1 MLQIRIENKNNPQV
15 YRVVQIDPD
24 QTLFDLEM
32 VIETVFDIDNVEE
45 NAVFEAVRQQGQS
58 SKQLFYTMEEMNNAL
73 DADEEFVED
82 WFVKTGDEMLYH
94 MQNQVSLRITL
105 EQEIDVDHELE
116 QCIEGVGH
124 LDSNRKKVDLDDINM
139 ELNLNTMLDHMEDF
153 ESLLE
158 PDYET
163 LLALAD
169 DLKKLKPW
177 QYFENEEIIALEL
190 EEFEET
196 YFVAVMGA
204 AGQEY
209 GLMMYDEELGYPSL
223 AKILAGGPL
232 SEDFQFELSALTVN
246 FVDRAELEKDDYE
259 LIKNCGLSF
268 RGKNNWIAFRTY
280 DPGMMPVIPLY
291 SDVEVM
297 KTVIQAM
304 IEVTV
309 MRKNGWDYPQVT
321 TNEFPKFVVDEVGD
335 VDYRKLI
342 EAKSKTTYGLEIEAN
357 DIERTHIKR
366 KQKVAL
372 EIEYD
377 LFYLPYAI
385 SENESQRPV
394 YPLLY
399 VVLDRMTGE
408 LLVNDVFPF
417 PKIPMFLQT
426 AFWEMLKEIPI
437 RPNKVFVNKEMKE
450 ILQPVAKLVG
460 VELVISELPK
470 IRELKEYMSQMPPV

>member
-1 MLQIRIENKNNPQV
+1 MLQIRIENQNNPQV

-32 VIETVFDIDNVEE
+32 VIETVFEIDEVEDD
-45 NAVFEAVRQQGQS
+45 AVFEAVRQQGQLT
-58 SKQLFYTMEEMNNAL
+58 KQLFYTMEEKHNAL

-82 WFVKTGDEMLYH
+82 WFLKTGDEMLYH
-94 MQNQVSLRITL
+94 MENQQSLKITF
-105 EQEIDVDHELE
+105 EKKVTGELE
-116 QCIEGVGH
+116 QCIEGAGH
-124 LDSNRKKVDLDDINM
+124 LHSNRKKVDLDEINM
-139 ELNLNTMLDHMEDF
+139 ELNFNTMLNHMEEF
-153 ESLLE
+153 ESLID

-163 LLALAD
+163 LLALSD

-190 EEFEET
+190 AEFDET
-196 YFVAVMGA
+196 YFVSVMGA

-209 GLMMYDEELGYPSL
+209 GLMMYDEELGYSSL
-223 AKILAGGPL
+223 AKILAGGPF

-246 FVDRAELEKDDYE
+246 FVDRAELDKADYA
-259 LIKNCGLSF
+259 LIKDCGLTF
-268 RGKNNWIAFRTY
+268 RGKKNWIAFRTY
-280 DPGMMPVIPLY
+280 DPGMMPEIPKY

-297 KTVIQAM
+297 KTILQAI
-304 IEVTV
+304 IEVTL
-309 MRKNGWDYPQVT
+309 MRRNGWEYPQV
-321 TNEFPKFVVDEVGD
+321 NMHEFPKFAVDEVGD
-335 VDYRKLI
+335 IDYRKLI
-342 EAKSKTTYGLEIEAN
+342 EAQPKTTYELEIEVN

-377 LFYLPYAI
+377 LFYLPYAV
-385 SENESQRPV
+385 SENDSQRPV

-408 LLVNDVFPF
+408 VLVNDLFPF

-426 AFWEMLKEIPI
+426 AFWEMLKEIPV
-437 RPNKVFVNKEMKE
+437 RPNKVFVKKEMKE
-450 ILQPVAKLVG
+450 ILQPVAKLIG
-460 VELVISELPK
+460 IELVVSELPQ